1 MLVIVEFVKE
11 GGTRS
16 EFGICDPLCRINLAA
31 LGAACATCA
40 RYLLA
45 TAELVECIAL
55 NLTPEILSI
64 TSDTLEA
71 H

>member
-1 MLVIVEFVKE
+1 V
-11 GGTRS
+11 
-16 EFGICDPLCRINLAA
+16 
-31 LGAACATCA
+31 LGAAYATCA

-45 TAELVECIAL
+45 TAELVEGIAL